1 MQHRRDARL
10 GRFGKKSLDLL
21 VDYINEHNNRA
32 LRPDQL
38 VFGNPSTMD
47 DTGLTEIEVG
57 FAVET
62 GWSDEKEI
70 MAYYRVEPSLFLRG
84 QPISIYVT
92 GYTDVEIC
100 NAIFE
105 QYGLFIEPEFIT
117 LTLVAESLADLTP
130 VGDLPGFDGEDEEPE
145 PPVEMPPPG
154 YLDNRNY
161 KLLFKQ
167 NHLIFF
173 GEIQVQ
179 TRRAMQSLGN
189 PIDSLMDLRT
199 FYTDGNMNVPPV
211 DLLIPKGELYLSSV
225 KYPDLGERH
234 ALQNMLFGIKTG
246 TTLVSARYPA
256 GLLETLT
263 GDSWVSEIDPAD
275 FNLEGATVI
284 YNGFVSKD
292 QSLDDSG
299 YNFVIAIELGPLCT
313 NLTGIL
319 KIGYKYASSKTPG
332 NNPFNQASILP
343 LFTR

>member
-21 VDYINEHNNRA
+21 VDYINEHNNRL

-47 DTGLTEIEVG
+47 ETGLTEIEVG
-57 FAVET
+57 FAPET

-117 LTLVAESLADLTP
+117 LTLVSESLADLTP
-130 VGDLPGFDGEDEEPE
+130 VGDLPSFEGEDDEPE

-161 KLLFKQ
+161 TLLFKQ

-211 DLLIPKGELYLSSV
+211 DLLIPKGELYVDKESYPQEYQRKSIEALLHGLDVGGTLSLAWQV
-225 KYPDLGERH
+225 PVV
-234 ALQNMLFGIKTG
+234 
-246 TTLVSARYPA
+246 VS
-256 GLLETLT
+256 TLT
-263 GDSWVSEIDPAD
+263 GNTWIAEDRPAD
-275 FNLEGATVI
+275 FNLFGAKVI

-292 QSLDDSG
+292 QSLEDVG
-299 YNFVIAIELGPLCT
+299 YNFVVAIELGLACT

-319 KIGYKYASSKTPG
+319 KIGYKYSSSRTPG
-332 NNPFNQASILP
+332 NNPYNQASVLP

>member
-10 GRFGKKSLDLL
+10 GRFGKKSKDLL
-21 VDYINEHNNRA
+21 VDYINEHNRRD

-47 DTGLTEIEVG
+47 ETGLTEIEVS
-57 FAVET
+57 FAPEM

-100 NAIFE
+100 NSIYE

-117 LTLVAESLADLTP
+117 LELVTQSLSDLTP
-130 VGDLPGFDGEDEEPE
+130 VTELPGFDAEDDEPE
-145 PPVEMPPPG
+145 PPVEMPTPG

-161 KLLFKQ
+161 KLTFKQ
-167 NHLIFF
+167 THLIFF
-173 GEIQVQ
+173 GEVQVQ

-211 DLLIPKGELYLSSV
+211 DLLIPKGELYVSREKFS
-225 KYPDLGERH
+225 DLAQRH
-234 ALQNMLFGIKTG
+234 AIQNYLYSQTPGNQFILTELM
-246 TTLVSARYPA
+246 SS
-256 GLLETLT
+256 LLSGLT
-263 GDSWVSEIDPAD
+263 GDEWVSSEEPAP
-275 FNLEGATVI
+275 FNIRDGKVI

-292 QSLDDSG
+292 QSLEDAG
-299 YNFVIAIELGPLCT
+299 YNFVIAVELGPLCT
-313 NLTGIL
+313 NLTGII
-319 KIGYKYASSKTPG
+319 KIGYKYASSKVPG
-332 NNPFNQASILP
+332 NNPFNQASVPP
-343 LFTR
+343 LFNH